1 MHWLYNLALHL
12 ALPLV
17 LLRLWWRGR
26 REPGYREHWAQRFGR
41 GLGRVAGGGI
51 APNAQQRVQHR
62 VQHRV
67 QQRPADDSTA
77 PLIWLHAV
85 SLGETR
91 AAQPLVTALRLR
103 YPQHRWL
110 ITHMTATGRAAAL
123 ELYGTFAECAWLPYD
138 LPWAMSAFFRHH
150 TPAIGIVM
158 ETEVWPN
165 LVRAAGAHQVP
176 LLLANARL
184 SERSAQG
191 YRRYAALTRPAFA
204 ALSVAAQTDADAAR
218 LMSTGVERLTVTGNL
233 KFDFEAPP
241 DTAERAAALRQLF
254 GGRRVLLASSTRE
267 GEETLILAAW
277 MAMPAASREGLL
289 LVIVPRHPQRFDEV
303 AGMLAERG
311 LPVVRRSSGVPVP
324 EECTVM
330 LGDSMGELSA
340 YYAASEVAFVGGS
353 LVALGGQNLI
363 EACAEGVPVLLGPH
377 TFNFA
382 QAADDAVA
390 AGAALRVSDAK
401 ELAATAQALLV
412 DAAKRR
418 RMGEAGRAF
427 CAAHRGATVR
437 TVVAVEEIL
446 LAR

>member
-1 MHWLYNLALHL
+1 MRWLYNLSLHL

-26 REPGYREHWAQRFGR
+26 REPGYREHWAQRFGQR
-41 GLGRVAGGGI
+41 LDRIEGGVT
-51 APNAQQRVQHR
+51 APQAQQRVQ
-62 VQHRV
+62 
-67 QQRPADDSTA
+67 QRRADESAA

-91 AAQPLVTALRLR
+91 AAQPLVAALRAR

-110 ITHMTATGRAAAL
+110 VTHMTATGRAAAH

-138 LPWAMSAFFRHH
+138 LPWAMTAFLRHH
-150 TPAIGIVM
+150 KPAIGIVM

-165 LVRAAGAHQVP
+165 LVRIATAHHVP

-191 YRRYAALTRPAFA
+191 YRRFAALTRPAFA
-204 ALSVAAQTDADAAR
+204 ALNVSAQTDADAAR
-218 LMSTGVERLTVTGNL
+218 LISAGAERLTVTGNL
-233 KFDFEAPP
+233 KFDFDATPN
-241 DTAERAAALRQLF
+241 TAERAAALRQLF

-267 GEETLILAAW
+267 GEEALILAAW
-277 MAMPAASREGLL
+277 TALPAASREGVL

-303 AGMLAERG
+303 ARLMGEHG
-311 LPVVRRSSGVPVP
+311 LPLLRRSSGSPVP
-324 EECTVM
+324 AECSVM

-340 YYAASEVAFVGGS
+340 YYAASDVAFVGGS

-363 EACAEGVPVLLGPH
+363 EACAQGVPVLLGPH

-390 AGAALRVSDAK
+390 TGAALRVADAT
-401 ELAATAQALLV
+401 ELLAVAQDLLA
-412 DAAKRR
+412 DAAKCR
-418 RMGEAGRAF
+418 RMGAAGLAF
-427 CAAHRGATVR
+427 CAAHRGATAR

-446 LAR
+446 QGR